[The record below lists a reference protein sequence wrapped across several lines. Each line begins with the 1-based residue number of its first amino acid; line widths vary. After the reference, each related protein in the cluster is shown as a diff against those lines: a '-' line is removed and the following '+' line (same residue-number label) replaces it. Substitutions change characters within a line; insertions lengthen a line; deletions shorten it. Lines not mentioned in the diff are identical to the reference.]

1 MGPKRRFL
9 GYVQCKTHLQL
20 IKKSPCF
27 NYDIDN
33 IKIETSQKN
42 LTAISRNKY
51 ARNISN
57 KMSATT
63 ITATEFNG
71 RNVTV
76 SAPKAVEVEVNG
88 KRQSVGKKAFVNYNG
103 ERLRLQSAS
112 EMKVPFGLSIYT
124 AEGGGQAKHSINLS
138 FNGYQQEGEVKS
150 FYDAVSSLDAA
161 VIDQAV
167 ANSKA
172 WFGKQ
177 LSREVIQA
185 FYTPSIKFGN
195 DSSKNYPPTI
205 KLNLRRNGDAYE
217 TKFYDLT
224 GKPYRGI
231 PVDEMLGKG
240 ALVTAL
246 IEASDI
252 WIAGSGKFNIRW
264 NVSQIIVH
272 KVPSSG
278 AEFAFKLPGV
288 SAMNSA
294 AAMEETE
301 TNQVDDDEEEAATA
315 RPSVLAA
322 VLPQATPQPSQQS
335 QEEDDEEEAEAPPP
349 PPQPKVT
356 KKKPVVI
363 AKKA

>member
-1 MGPKRRFL
+1 MP
-9 GYVQCKTHLQL
+9 T
-20 IKKSPCF
+20 
-27 NYDIDN
+27 
-33 IKIETSQKN
+33 
-42 LTAISRNKY
+42 SRNKY
-51 ARNISN
+51 TRNISN

-88 KRQSVGKKAFVNYNG
+88 KKQSVGKKAFLNYNG
-103 ERLRLQSAS
+103 ERLRLQTAP
-112 EMKVPFGLSIYT
+112 EMKVPFGLNIYT

-150 FYDAVSSLDAA
+150 FYDAVSSLDSS

-252 WIAGSGKFNIRW
+252 WIAASGKFNIRW

-278 AEFAFKLPGV
+278 AEFAFKLPGM
-288 SAMNSA
+288 ATNSA
-294 AAMEETE
+294 AAVEETE
-301 TNQVDDDEEEAATA
+301 TNQVDDEEEEAATA

-322 VLPQATPQPSQQS
+322 VLPQAATQQS
-335 QEEDDEEEAEAPPP
+335 QDADEDDEEAEAPPP

>member
-1 MGPKRRFL
+1 M
-9 GYVQCKTHLQL
+9 
-20 IKKSPCF
+20 KS
-27 NYDIDN
+27 
-33 IKIETSQKN
+33 
-42 LTAISRNKY
+42 
-51 ARNISN
+51 
-57 KMSATT
+57 
-63 ITATEFNG
+63 
-71 RNVTV
+71 
-76 SAPKAVEVEVNG
+76 
-88 KRQSVGKKAFVNYNG
+88 
-103 ERLRLQSAS
+103 
-112 EMKVPFGLSIYT
+112 PFGLSVYT

-150 FYDAVSSLDAA
+150 FFDAVSSLDNS

-167 ANSKA
+167 TNSKS

-185 FYTPSIKFGN
+185 FYTPSIKFGK
-195 DSSKNYPPTI
+195 DSSKDYPPTI

-240 ALVTAL
+240 ALLTAL

-278 AEFAFKLPGV
+278 AEFAFKLPGMTANAT
-288 SAMNSA
+288 SSA
-294 AAMEETE
+294 AAATE
-301 TNQVDDDEEEAATA
+301 DLADNQVEDDEDATPS

-322 VLPQATPQPSQQS
+322 VLPQAAS
-335 QEEDDEEEAEAPPP
+335 QEEEDEDAEEEAPPP

-363 AKKA
+363 SKAKA

>member
-1 MGPKRRFL
+1 
-9 GYVQCKTHLQL
+9 
-20 IKKSPCF
+20 
-27 NYDIDN
+27 
-33 IKIETSQKN
+33 
-42 LTAISRNKY
+42 
-51 ARNISN
+51 
-57 KMSATT
+57 
-63 ITATEFNG
+63 
-71 RNVTV
+71 
-76 SAPKAVEVEVNG
+76 
-88 KRQSVGKKAFVNYNG
+88 VGKKAFLNYNG
-103 ERLRLQSAS
+103 ERLRLQSAPETKS
-112 EMKVPFGLSIYT
+112 PFGLSIYT

-150 FYDAVSSLDAA
+150 FFDAVSSLDNS

-167 ANSKA
+167 TNSKS

-185 FYTPSIKFGN
+185 FYTPSIKFGK
-195 DSSKNYPPTI
+195 DSSKDYPPTI

-240 ALVTAL
+240 ALLTAL

-278 AEFAFKLPGV
+278 AEFAFKLPGMTANAT
-288 SAMNSA
+288 SSA
-294 AAMEETE
+294 AAATE
-301 TNQVDDDEEEAATA
+301 DLADNQVEDDEDATPS

-322 VLPQATPQPSQQS
+322 VLPQAAS
-335 QEEDDEEEAEAPPP
+335 QEEEDEDAEEEAPPP

-363 AKKA
+363 SKAKA

>member
-1 MGPKRRFL
+1 
-9 GYVQCKTHLQL
+9 
-20 IKKSPCF
+20 
-27 NYDIDN
+27 
-33 IKIETSQKN
+33 
-42 LTAISRNKY
+42 
-51 ARNISN
+51 
-57 KMSATT
+57 MSATT

-88 KRQSVGKKAFVNYNG
+88 KRQSVGKKAFLNYNG
-103 ERLRLQSAS
+103 ERLRLQSAP
-112 EMKVPFGLSIYT
+112 EMKSPFGLSVYT

-150 FYDAVSSLDAA
+150 FFDAVSSLDNS

-167 ANSKA
+167 TNSKS

-185 FYTPSIKFGN
+185 FYTPSIKFGK
-195 DSSKNYPPTI
+195 DSSKDYPPTI

-240 ALVTAL
+240 ALLTAL

-278 AEFAFKLPGV
+278 AEFAFKLPGMTANAT
-288 SAMNSA
+288 SSA
-294 AAMEETE
+294 AAATE
-301 TNQVDDDEEEAATA
+301 DLADNQVEDDEDATPS

-322 VLPQATPQPSQQS
+322 VLPQAAS
-335 QEEDDEEEAEAPPP
+335 QEEEDEDAEEEAPPP

-363 AKKA
+363 SKAKA